1 MVVSIDFWLP
11 CDTTRFMRLV
21 AANGATSRSK
31 DANTTKQSISRIT
44 SPRRVGSYSSLLHA
58 VDWSLEDRRM
68 TMLHKKKTHEKVTLK
83 TIAQHLGLTPGT
95 VSAALNN
102 SKAAR
107 SIPDYTKQRI
117 LEAARASDVV
127 PLRSTSKLRD

>member
-1 MVVSIDFWLP
+1 M
-11 CDTTRFMRLV
+11 TRFMRLV

-83 TIAQHLGLTPGT
+83 TIAQHLGLTPGR

-117 LEAARASDVV
+117 LEAARELNYL
-127 PLRSTSKLRD
+127 PIFLRARCGFGV